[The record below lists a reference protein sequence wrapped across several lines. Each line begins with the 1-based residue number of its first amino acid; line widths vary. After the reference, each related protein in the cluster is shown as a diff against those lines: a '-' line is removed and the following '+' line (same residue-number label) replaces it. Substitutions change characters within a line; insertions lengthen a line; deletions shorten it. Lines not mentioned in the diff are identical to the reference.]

1 MVKLIKQNSASIDTI
16 KNNGVRSVDEAEGL
30 FIRSYLSGSENYVVM
45 IVNINIVNDG
55 EEGVVC
61 FSCGCC

>member
-1 MVKLIKQNSASIDTI
+1 
-16 KNNGVRSVDEAEGL
+16 
-30 FIRSYLSGSENYVVM
+30 M

-61 FSCGCC
+61 FSCGCCWRYHYVLQLFFSCESFILFV